1 MLFCTMIKKEKEEK
15 KSFSFL
21 SLLFFFFFYC
31 SRRSLIPSLPSCL
44 HGRRRVNILINI

>member
-21 SLLFFFFFYC
+21 SLLFFFFYC